1 MTGRNPK
8 CRDCELWKSSKTVC
22 VWGDGRTDASVVV
35 IGEAPGENEARTGK
49 PFTGRSGVLLRSE
62 LKRAGIDDVYI
73 TNVVKCRPPDNREPT
88 RDEIA
93 ACRKYIEAELA
104 EIKPAFVVAAGG
116 TASKLVLKDAKITTI
131 NGKVIETVPM
141 SPGSRGYP
149 IYHPAYVL
157 RDPGKL
163 TVFRADLERLARLVG
178 GGKLGGPE
186 VDVKVVR
193 AKNFRQFLHE
203 FIESEAFAFDLETSG
218 LFPWG
223 PTGSIRCLSIG
234 LVAQENGKETLRGW
248 VIPADMPDS
257 PYAGRPDAFRRMVV
271 LLYKIQVGTGKPNR
285 WVAGQNAKFDNNW
298 LWAKCRV
305 RFHLDFDTMI
315 AHHTLDENAPHDLEV
330 MSRSELDAPEYDIPL
345 ADKNG
350 SNAWKLF
357 NSGRLQDAY
366 DNCQKVYQYAGRDAA
381 YTLVLALKFNARF
394 KKDRSLRQLF
404 YRLIMRSARALQEI
418 ESEGLTIDLKRRAE
432 VKIEVTKE
440 LETVHGDLIKIA
452 NINWNA
458 PQQVGRVLY
467 GPEDDDI
474 KGENWCR
481 ENGVIPLG
489 LECSMLTD
497 SGAPSTAEAALIDL
511 KGQHPV
517 VDQLIKYREL
527 AKFLNTY
534 IDGWDELMVGDKLY
548 VGYKV
553 TGTVT
558 GRYSSRLHSIPRDGT
573 IRNLG
578 TAPDGWEFF
587 QADISQAEL
596 RIVAE
601 FSGDPTMLRCFRIGP
616 DIHWNTVMKVI
627 ESGGT
632 GGDYFKPAIETA
644 TSLSHRKHLDIGT
657 ALQILLKHGH
667 EAGIKVWKGW
677 KEARKKGKAVNF
689 GFVFGMYENKFIQT
703 TKINYGFEP
712 TWDEAHLFRG
722 VFFRTYDRVEPW
734 HNRQKALCRLDGQV
748 RNFAG
753 RIRRLPGIHSSDREA
768 KGEAERQ
775 SINAPV
781 QGFIGDWKAAALV
794 EIHETMPRDR
804 IRLVGEHHD
813 ALLGIV
819 RKDSLHLLGEVRRIM
834 KDPSI
839 IRDDLGVKLTVPMES
854 EIEVGNWGA
863 GKAWTDDLKG
873 KK

>member
-1 MTGRNPK
+1 MRNPK
-8 CRDCELWKSSKTVC
+8 CRDCGLWQSSKTVC
-22 VWGDGRTDASVVV
+22 VWGDGPADASVVI
-35 IGEAPGENEARTGK
+35 IGEAPGENESKTGK
-49 PFTGRSGVLLRSE
+49 PFTGRSGVLLRAE
-62 LKRAGIDDVYI
+62 LKRAGIEDVYI
-73 TNVVKCRPPDNREPT
+73 TNVVKCRPPHNREPT
-88 RDEIA
+88 REEIA
-93 ACRKYIEAELA
+93 ACRKYLDA
-104 EIKPAFVVAAGG
+104 EIKAVQPKAIVAAGG
-116 TASKLVLKDAKITTI
+116 TASKVTLKDAKITTI
-131 NGKVIETVPM
+131 HGKVIEAPAILP
-141 SPGSRGYP
+141 SAFGYP
-149 IYHPAYVL
+149 IFHPAYVL

-163 TVFRADLERLARLVG
+163 NAFRADLERLSRLLEG
-178 GGKLGGPE
+178 QKLGGPD
-186 VDVKVVR
+186 VDVKIVT
-193 AKNFRQFLHE
+193 AKNFRRFLKE
-203 FIESEAFAFDLETSG
+203 FRECEAFSFDLETSG
-218 LFPWG
+218 LFPWSAA
-223 PTGSIRCLSIG
+223 GSIRCLSIG
-234 LVAQENGKETLRGW
+234 LYAKSEDQVETLRGW
-248 VIPADMPDS
+248 VIPGDMPDS
-257 PYAGRPDAFRRMVV
+257 PYAGRPVAFGRMVA
-271 LLYKIQVGTGKPNR
+271 LLHKIQMETGKPIR
-285 WVAGQNAKFDNNW
+285 WVVGQNAKFDNNW
-298 LWAKCRV
+298 LWAKCGV

-345 ADKNG
+345 QEKNG
-350 SNAWKLF
+350 TLAWRLF
-357 NSGRLQDAY
+357 ESGRMDEAY
-366 DNCQKVYQYAGRDAA
+366 DNCRKVYTYAGKDAG
-381 YTLVLALKFNARF
+381 YTLALGLKFNLRF

-404 YRLIMRSARALQEI
+404 YRLIMRSARALEEI
-418 ESEGLTIDLKRRAE
+418 EAEGLSIDMERRVQ
-432 VKIEVTKE
+432 VKIEVTEKRD
-440 LETVHGDLIKIA
+440 TVLGQLVSIA
-452 NINWNA
+452 PINWNA
-458 PQQVGRVLY
+458 PQQVANVLY
-467 GPEDDDI
+467 GKTDEI
-474 KGENWCR
+474 
-481 ENGVIPLG
+481 VLG
-489 LECSMLTD
+489 LKDKYPGLGLDCPLYTD
-497 SGAPSTAEAALIDL
+497 GGAASTAEAALIDL

-517 VDQLIKYREL
+517 VDKLIEYREL

-578 TAPDGWEFF
+578 TAPDGWLFF
-587 QADISQAEL
+587 QADVSQAEL

-601 FSGDPTMLRCFRIGP
+601 FSRDPMMLKCFKEGP
-616 DIHWNTVMKVI
+616 DIHWNTVMEVI
-627 ESGGT
+627 GSGG
-632 GGDYFKPAIETA
+632 GGDYYKPAIDTA
-644 TSLSHRKHLDIGT
+644 KALTHRKHIDLSK
-657 ALQILLKHGH
+657 ALAILLAAGH
-667 EAGIKVWKGW
+667 EACIKIWKGW
-677 KEARKKGKAVNF
+677 KEARKKGKAINF
-689 GFVFGMYENKFIQT
+689 GFVFGMYENKFIET

-722 VFFRTYDRVEPW
+722 TYFRVYSGVEPW

-753 RIRRLPGIHSSDREA
+753 RIRRLPGIHSSDRDA

-839 IRDDLGVKLTVPMES
+839 IRNDLGVKLTVPMES

-863 GKAWTDDLKG
+863 GKAWTDDI
-873 KK
+873 KKVK

>member
-1 MTGRNPK
+1 MRNPK

-22 VWGDGRTDASVVV
+22 VWGDGPTDASVVI
-35 IGEAPGENEARTGK
+35 IGEAPGENEAKTGK
-49 PFTGRSGVLLRSE
+49 PFTGRSGQLLRSE
-62 LKRAGIDDVYI
+62 LERAGVRDPYI
-73 TNVVKCRPPDNREPT
+73 TNLVKCRPPDNREPT
-88 RDEIA
+88 KEEIA
-93 ACRKYIEAELA
+93 ACRKYLEAELA
-104 EIKPAFVVAAGG
+104 QIKPDFVVAAGG
-116 TASKLVLKDAKITTI
+116 TASKIVLKDAKITTI
-131 NGKVIETVPM
+131 NGKVIENVPM

-157 RDPGKL
+157 RDPGKINA
-163 TVFRADLERLARLVG
+163 FRADLERLARLLDG
-178 GGKLGGPE
+178 QKLGGPD
-186 VDVKVVR
+186 VDVKIVK
-193 AKNFRQFLHE
+193 AKNFRRFLKE
-203 FIESEAFAFDLETSG
+203 FREAEAFSFDLETSG
-218 LFPWG
+218 LFPWSAA
-223 PTGSIRCLSIG
+223 GSIRCLSIG
-234 LVAQENGKETLRGW
+234 LYAKGEDGKERLRGW
-248 VIPADMPDS
+248 VIPGDMPDS
-257 PYAGRPDAFRRMVV
+257 PYAGRPAAFGRMVV
-271 LLYKIQVGTGKPNR
+271 LLHKIQVETGKPTR
-285 WVAGQNAKFDNNW
+285 WVVGQNAKFDNNW
-298 LWAKCRV
+298 LWAKCGV

-345 ADKNG
+345 QEKNG
-350 SNAWKLF
+350 TIAWKHF
-357 NSGRLQDAY
+357 NAGRVDLAY
-366 DNCQKVYQYAGRDAA
+366 ESCQKVYKYAGKDAG
-381 YTLVLALKFNARF
+381 YTLALGLKFNLRF

-418 ESEGLTIDLKRRAE
+418 EAEGLTLDMKRRGE
-432 VKIEVTKE
+432 VKEEVGEKLAGAE
-440 LETVHGDLIKIA
+440 ADLLDVA

-458 PQQVGRVLY
+458 PQQVARVLY
-467 GPEDDDI
+467 GGEDEKD
-474 KGENWCR
+474 KEWLR
-481 ENGVIPLG
+481 ENNIEPLG
-489 LECSMLTD
+489 LECNLLTD
-497 SGAPSTAEAALIDL
+497 AGNPSTSIDALIDL

-517 VDQLIKYREL
+517 VDKLIEYREL
-527 AKFLNTY
+527 AKFMNTY
-534 IDGWDELMVGDKLY
+534 IDGWDELIVDGKLY

-578 TAPDGWEFF
+578 TAPPGWRFF

-596 RIVAE
+596 RIVTE
-601 FSGDPTMLRCFRIGP
+601 FSRDIEMMTCFTRGP
-616 DIHWNTVMKVI
+616 DIHWRTVMHVVG
-627 ESGGT
+627 SGGA
-632 GGDYFKPAIETA
+632 GDYVERAKDTA
-644 TSLSHRKHLDIGT
+644 WKLTHQKKLDLSKSLE
-657 ALQILLKHGH
+657 ILLKSGH
-667 EAGIKVWKGW
+667 SKATDIWDGW
-677 KEARKKGKAVNF
+677 KEARKKGKAINF
-689 GFVFGMYENKFIQT
+689 GFVFGMYENKFIET
-703 TKINYGFEP
+703 TKRDYGFEP
-712 TWDEAHLFRG
+712 TWDEAHLYRKG
-722 VFFRTYDRVEPW
+722 FFGLYTGLEPW

-819 RKDSLHLLGEVRRIM
+819 REDSLHLLGEVRRIM
-834 KDPSI
+834 KDPAI
-839 IRDDLGVKLTVPMES
+839 IREDLGVKLVVPMES

-863 GKAWTDDLKG
+863 GKAWTDDLKKV